1 MASEIPST
9 RSTPST
15 SNLQRPSVQA
25 NAPVLQLH
33 SNLPAQLKAG
43 DSTQAQVLALREAHN
58 AFQVLLRLSLP
69 NGGSSTIEA
78 HSNQPFAVGNT
89 LNVTALSAQ
98 RLSFNLLPSA
108 QAAPAGRIDTT
119 LLPPGSLLE
128 GKVVKSEVNPQG
140 GFRITVNV
148 TSSALSGQQL
158 QIDSPKSLPLNSLLN
173 ARVDGAQQLTF
184 QPLTTRLDALAIHQE
199 LQTQFSQQGSLSQL
213 FKGLN
218 TILAGSLSP
227 ALQKSV
233 EQLLGSLPPLSQ
245 LTDSKK
251 LIESLLNSGGQL
263 ESRLLSGTSFASSQS
278 AVLSQAL
285 PGLLREQLLRSYQA
299 QLREQALR
307 FPLPSRL
314 LQTLDNPNDL
324 GALLHLAAAAISR
337 LQTHQLAS
345 LGQTHRTAS
354 HCFKI

>member
-1 MASEIPST
+1 M
-9 RSTPST
+9 
-15 SNLQRPSVQA
+15 
-25 NAPVLQLH
+25 
-33 SNLPAQLKAG
+33 
-43 DSTQAQVLALREAHN
+43 
-58 AFQVLLRLSLP
+58 
-69 NGGSSTIEA
+69 
-78 HSNQPFAVGNT
+78 GNT

-98 RLSFNLLPSA
+98 QLSFNLLPSA

-245 LTDSKK
+245 LTDSK
-251 LIESLLNSGGQL
+251 N
-263 ESRLLSGTSFASSQS
+263 
-278 AVLSQAL
+278 
-285 PGLLREQLLRSYQA
+285 
-299 QLREQALR
+299 
-307 FPLPSRL
+307 
-314 LQTLDNPNDL
+314 
-324 GALLHLAAAAISR
+324 
-337 LQTHQLAS
+337 
-345 LGQTHRTAS
+345 
-354 HCFKI
+354 

>member
-1 MASEIPST
+1 M
-9 RSTPST
+9 
-15 SNLQRPSVQA
+15 
-25 NAPVLQLH
+25 
-33 SNLPAQLKAG
+33 
-43 DSTQAQVLALREAHN
+43 
-58 AFQVLLRLSLP
+58 
-69 NGGSSTIEA
+69 
-78 HSNQPFAVGNT
+78 
-89 LNVTALSAQ
+89 
-98 RLSFNLLPSA
+98 
-108 QAAPAGRIDTT
+108 
-119 LLPPGSLLE
+119 
-128 GKVVKSEVNPQG
+128 
-140 GFRITVNV
+140 
-148 TSSALSGQQL
+148 SGQQL

-263 ESRLLSGTSFASSQS
+263 ESRLLSGAAEHTSQDIKANLLRLIAQIMPLLPSSATSFASSQS

-285 PGLLREQLLRSYQA
+285 PGLLREQLLSSNQA